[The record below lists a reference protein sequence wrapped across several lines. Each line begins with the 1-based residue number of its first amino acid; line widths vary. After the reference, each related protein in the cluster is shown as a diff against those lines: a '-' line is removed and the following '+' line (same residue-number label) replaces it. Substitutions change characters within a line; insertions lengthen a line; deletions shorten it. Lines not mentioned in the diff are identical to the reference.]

1 MHRIY
6 EVLRR
11 TSGLSGGTLVAATNG
26 TVWESPRGLVSID
39 PDRCDIVPEVYAWIV
54 EKVDGEPYKSNLTRY
69 GPSRIPVEIRTCRA
83 AVNDKGQRRERQ
95 SGRLNK

>member
-1 MHRIY
+1 MHLIY

-11 TSGLSGGTLVAATNG
+11 TSGLSGGTLVAATN
-26 TVWESPRGLVSID
+26 GLVSID